1 MIIEMG
7 YLFNRN
13 GATLPVELV
22 EQIDDAKDY
31 PDVVEFAEPVKI
43 EGTLKNEDDV
53 FVLDAKGETAV
64 LMECSCCL
72 APVRKELC
80 FEIKERFA
88 HTGRENEETETFTG
102 DQIDLAAQIVQ
113 HLVECGDGVLERD
126 DLQPDVWMKL
136 RRLVPLLQ
144 QDIRRVHQRHTNMD
158 DILLG
163 PIQLFRLLQYSVRM
177 ADQLFCLC
185 VDQLPRLCQH

>member
-102 DQIDLAAQIVQ
+102 DQIDLADFVKRGIIGELPMKVLCREDCKGLCPVCGKDLNEGDCGCDRTIRDPRFESLRA
-113 HLVECGDGVLERD
+113 LFSEWLYPKVECLNPKETREKHRAGK
-126 DLQPDVWMKL
+126 LQ
-136 RRLVPLLQ
+136 
-144 QDIRRVHQRHTNMD
+144 H
-158 DILLG
+158 
-163 PIQLFRLLQYSVRM
+163 PIW
-177 ADQLFCLC
+177 
-185 VDQLPRLCQH
+185 